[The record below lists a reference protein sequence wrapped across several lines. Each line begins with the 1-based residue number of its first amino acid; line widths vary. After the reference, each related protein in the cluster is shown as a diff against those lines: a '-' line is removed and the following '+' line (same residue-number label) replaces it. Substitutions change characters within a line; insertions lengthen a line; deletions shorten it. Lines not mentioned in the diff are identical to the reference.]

1 MQLISSLVFR
11 PMALLKF
18 PRSHDLVLEFESEPA
33 RRRFLTRL
41 EAFADGLRKA
51 VEMTPVFK

>member
-1 MQLISSLVFR
+1 MISSLVFR

-18 PRSHDLVLEFESEPA
+18 PRSHDLVLDFESKPA